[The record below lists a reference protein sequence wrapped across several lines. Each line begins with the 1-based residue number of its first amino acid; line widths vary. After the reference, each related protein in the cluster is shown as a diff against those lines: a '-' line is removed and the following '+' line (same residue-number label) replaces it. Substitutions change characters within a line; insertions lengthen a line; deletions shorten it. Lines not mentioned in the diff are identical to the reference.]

1 MQPASQTKNKVF
13 FYGWVILIASLTIG
27 IISFGIRYSFGVFFD
42 SLETEFGLS
51 RAATSG
57 IFSVYMIL
65 CGISSVIGGWALDR
79 FGPRK
84 VALIMG
90 LFTGLSLIL
99 SSQVHSAWL
108 LYFSYSVLLAIGTG
122 ALFSV
127 VSTTTTRWFNR
138 KRGMAIGITSSAGA
152 IGEVFMAPLST
163 VLISHFDWRV
173 SFIILGGMA
182 WIILVPAALLMKRD
196 PSDVGL
202 LPDGVKPETAAA
214 SRSKTA
220 GPEEGL
226 LLSQAWKV
234 REFWFLTITWFLLS
248 ISVNLILT
256 HATPHAV
263 DLGISS
269 IDAALIISLIGVGSI
284 VGRLIDG
291 RLSDKVG
298 RKPPAITGAVLM
310 FCSLIALMFIQNLW
324 LFYVFAVVFGYGWGG
339 LGSQVTLLIGDI
351 FGIRRLGLIMG
362 MITLGWNFGAAIG
375 PALGGMI
382 FDATGSYSIAFGVAA
397 AGMAIATFFAIIIR
411 PEKAGSR

>member
-1 MQPASQTKNKVF
+1 MPTAPQTQNKVF
-13 FYGWVILIASLTIG
+13 FYGWVILIASLAIG
-27 IISFGIRYSFGVFFD
+27 IISFGIRYSFGVFFN

-57 IFSVYMIL
+57 IFSIYMVL
-65 CGISSVIGGWALDR
+65 CGLFSVIGGWALDR

-84 VALIMG
+84 VSLVMG
-90 LFTGLSLIL
+90 LFIGFSLVA
-99 SSQVHSAWL
+99 SSQVHSVWM
-108 LYFSYSVLLAIGTG
+108 LYISYSFLLAIGTG
-122 ALFSV
+122 ALFSIV
-127 VSTTTTRWFNR
+127 NTTTTRWFNR

-163 VLISHFDWRV
+163 VLISHFDWRT
-173 SFIILGGMA
+173 SFIILGVMA
-182 WIILVPAALLMKRD
+182 WIILVPASLLMKRD

-202 LPDGVKPETAAA
+202 LPDGDKPASGVTSGSKAA
-214 SRSKTA
+214 RN
-220 GPEEGL
+220 EDGL
-226 LLSQAWKV
+226 LLSQAWRV

-269 IDAALIISLIGVGSI
+269 IEAALIISLIGIGSI
-284 VGRLIDG
+284 IGRLIDG
-291 RLSDKVG
+291 RLSDRVG
-298 RKPPAITGAVLM
+298 RKPPAITGAILM

-339 LGSQVTLLIGDI
+339 LGSQITLLIGDI
-351 FGIRRLGLIMG
+351 FGVRRLGLIMG

-382 FDATGSYSIAFGVAA
+382 YDATGSYSIAFGVAA
-397 AGMAIATFFAIIIR
+397 VGMAIATFFAVIIR
-411 PEKAGSR
+411 PEKAASR